1 MSKYLLCYITLWNVN
16 KQFNCVQ
23 IPGAACTA
31 PAGPFNMLQAGHW
44 KVGDSSV
51 TFLSWPSETSALIP
65 NIHKLKPVHILL
77 LLQKHSTD
85 TLIYNVNTKRR
96 KIKGNE
102 RIKRENKH
110 MRPAYG
116 WYSMSWS
123 CLLNWFFPFSTLS
136 NRNIWDF
143 LSSLYIYAFAHT
155 CTCAHSHT
163 DNFNPQIQY
172 KVT

>member
-1 MSKYLLCYITLWNVN
+1 MSHRIWYRSQRDVLETHCLTLTQCVQNHFEHKWQAVKYWNMVAVKMSKYLLCYITLWNVN
-16 KQFNCVQ
+16 KQLNCVQ

-31 PAGPFNMLQAGHW
+31 QAGPFNMLQAGHW

-51 TFLSWPSETSALIP
+51 TFSSWPSETSALIP

-77 LLQKHSTD
+77 LLQERSTD

-123 CLLNWFFPFSTLS
+123 CLLN
-136 NRNIWDF
+136 
-143 LSSLYIYAFAHT
+143 
-155 CTCAHSHT
+155 
-163 DNFNPQIQY
+163 
-172 KVT
+172 